1 MIINTE
7 QKPIERVM
15 DNAFTRL
22 KTLVDADTVIGKPLI
37 LEDGTGIVPISRI
50 VMGFLTGGGEYSDM
64 TGKSCEFPFAGGSGV
79 GASVVPVGFLIK
91 KDKDYKIINVGDKSL
106 YDKILSLVPEALE
119 SVTNVFSKDKKK

>member
-22 KTLVDADTVIGKPLI
+22 KALVDADTVIGKPLI
-37 LEDGTGIVPISRI
+37 LEDGTGIIPISRI
-50 VMGFLTGGGEYSDM
+50 AMGFLTGGGEYSDM
-64 TGKSCEFPFAGGSGV
+64 TGKTCEFPFAGGSGV
-79 GASVVPVGFLIK
+79 GASVVPIGFLVK
-91 KDKDYKIINVGDKSL
+91 KDKDYKIINIGDKSL

-119 SVTNVFSKDKKK
+119 SLTNVVTKDKKK